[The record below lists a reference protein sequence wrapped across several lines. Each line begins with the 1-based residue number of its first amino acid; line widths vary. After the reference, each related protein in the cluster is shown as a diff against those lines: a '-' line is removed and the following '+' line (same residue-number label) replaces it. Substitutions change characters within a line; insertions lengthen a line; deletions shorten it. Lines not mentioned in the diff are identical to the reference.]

1 MNNDTNIALLKS
13 VISFLKEKGKSED
26 VANLLMK
33 IEVEEPSVLHDF
45 LTELSLASHPEEE
58 EGVGSYSIDDIEQA
72 FNDYLKTGENSLY
85 KELK

>member
-45 LTELSLASHPEEE
+45 LTELSLA
-58 EGVGSYSIDDIEQA
+58 
-72 FNDYLKTGENSLY
+72 
-85 KELK
+85 